1 MKWWKLARSRVKAVA
16 NESGRVKDPEVKSS
30 GQGRRMEKEEVK
42 FWSDREITSPAEM
55 GMVV

>member
-1 MKWWKLARSRVKAVA
+1 VA

-30 GQGRRMEKEEVK
+30 GQGRRMEKEEVT
-42 FWSDREITSPAEM
+42 FWRDREITSPAEM